1 MTNERI
7 SAWLDGELQGGTVA
21 ADAATREACA
31 AWWLIGDVMRREKLL
46 SPDFSLRVMQALE
59 SEPTVLAPRAAPV
72 VAADR
77 PAANMPRWMPVA
89 AAVSGVVVV
98 AWAMLGTRPEQRPA
112 AEVAVVAKVA
122 PVERTELALVRAPAA
137 QQEDETRAYLLAHQ
151 ANGRGVQ
158 MAGVSG
164 YVRPVSFDQG
174 LVASR

>member
-21 ADAATREACA
+21 ADAATREACE

-59 SEPTVLAPRAAPV
+59 NEPTVLAPRSAPV
-72 VAADR
+72 VAAER

-98 AWAMLGTRPEQRPA
+98 AWAMLGTRPDQRPA
-112 AEVAVVAKVA
+112 AEVAVVAKAA
-122 PVERTELALVRAPAA
+122 PAERNVLALVRAPA
-137 QQEDETRAYLLAHQ
+137 QQDDETRAYLLAHQ